1 MGHIKLVLVLAMVLM
16 LSSCHR
22 NHDSLIG
29 RWTVEKVNVEFD
41 EHIATP
47 EMVKQYGE
55 MEKGNILEIT
65 KDSVL
70 AVISEGD
77 TIVGRCALKGTQLY
91 CDSKPFGRYENGT
104 IETESSTPLGGIKV
118 IYRKK

>member
-1 MGHIKLVLVLAMVLM
+1 MGHMRTILMLAMVLL

-29 RWTVEKVNVEFD
+29 RWMVEKVNVEFD
-41 EHIATP
+41 EHISTP

-55 MEKGNILEIT
+55 MEKGNVIEIT

-70 AVISEGD
+70 TVISDGD
-77 TIVGRCALKGTQLY
+77 TIVGRCTLKGTQLY
-91 CDSKPFGRYENGT
+91 CDGKPFGKYENGT
-104 IETESSTPLGGIKV
+104 IETESSTPLGEIKV
-118 IYRKK
+118 IYRRK